1 MFFFFEAPG
10 APPPLCRSPSIVPG
24 GDAFYPVNLKRQE
37 GEGGRWSRRA
47 LPAEGSI
54 RTAADGGLCAL
65 QRDKPPM
72 RMVNP
77 QGTPSKSKT
86 TRRGRGKVDRVG
98 LAGGEESIHT
108 AGCWCWLMASAERKP
123 PMVDP
128 QVVDFTGWGLSLH
141 ILAGA
146 CSRAAPTGLPL
157 ERDATQ
163 WLNTM

>member
-1 MFFFFEAPG
+1 
-10 APPPLCRSPSIVPG
+10 
-24 GDAFYPVNLKRQE
+24 
-37 GEGGRWSRRA
+37 
-47 LPAEGSI
+47 
-54 RTAADGGLCAL
+54 
-65 QRDKPPM
+65 M

-77 QGTPSKSKT
+77 QGTPSTSKT
-86 TRRGRGKVDRVG
+86 TRRGKGKVDRVG
-98 LAGGEESIHT
+98 LAGGEESIRT

-128 QVVDFTGWGLSLH
+128 QAVDFTGWGLSLH